1 MSDSKQDIVVYK
13 HSSTGETPDVLIMTR
28 EQLKHKM
35 TSSKPIRQNNSLR
48 LSHKH
53 IPRGHRHV
61 EILQSDLIPEAER
74 EKCADRPNMN
84 SSIATITLPNRVWM
98 QRQITADQFA
108 DLHILSV

>member
-1 MSDSKQDIVVYK
+1 MAHVAD
-13 HSSTGETPDVLIMTR
+13 HSPD
-28 EQLKHKM
+28 
-35 TSSKPIRQNNSLR
+35 NSLR

-108 DLHILSV
+108 DLHILSVSGLRT